1 MVEEE
6 VKEEMVEE
14 EEEEEEEKHRNRVK
28 LPYWRVI
35 KRNSLISAYSN

>member
-6 VKEEMVEE
+6 VEE

-35 KRNSLISAYSN
+35 KCTSLISAYSN